1 MRAVIGREVDI
12 NQPLNLRRLSPWQK
26 VIVAIRKE
34 LSESSFFLN
43 SKRERMQE
51 AHKARIVREDK
62 VKEMILT
69 EIYQELVKGASGKG
83 SDRVQKIVI
92 AVNPEFKDVIFDSC
106 NSEGEVVRQG
116 IFSHSDFSQYEIVA
130 VKENADIR
138 RAFSKMPYLFEVSR
152 KLI

>member
-92 AVNPEFKDVIFDSC
+92 AVNPEFKDVTFDSC
-106 NSEGEVVRQG
+106 NSEGEVVRQN

-138 RAFSKMPYLFEVSR
+138 RAFSKIPYLFEVSR